1 MLTATSPSVVTPT
14 SIAEAL
20 AALSG
25 AGRGAAPL
33 AGGTWIMRSPLRRE
47 ALAPAYVALGR
58 IPELAVIAVAGNTI
72 EIGAAVT
79 HADLAGALA
88 AHPEFAALRAA
99 AGNSANPAV
108 RSAATL
114 GGNLCA
120 PGFAAADLVPALL
133 CLDATVEIA
142 GLSGSERMSVA
153 EFLARRV
160 DLRPGMLLT
169 KVILQRSL
177 RRSVH
182 VRLPLRKAGDYPVAI
197 VSMAVGIDD
206 RGCIALPRIA
216 VGSVEATA
224 RRWTALEDALAG
236 QTLDPARAS
245 AIARS
250 LTAGFSGREGVEAPG
265 WYRVQVLPALVGRA
279 VAALASQA

>member
-1 MLTATSPSVVTPT
+1 MLPMTAPSVAMPT
-14 SIAEAL
+14 SLSEAIGAL
-20 AALSG
+20 ADHGPG
-25 AGRGAAPL
+25 AVPL
-33 AGGTWIMRSPLRRE
+33 AGGTWIMRAPLRRE
-47 ALAPAYVALGR
+47 DFAPAYVGLSR
-58 IPELAVIAVAGNTI
+58 VTELVQIDVTPDAI

-79 HADLAGALA
+79 HARLAEALEGLPEVAALA
-88 AHPEFAALRAA
+88 FA
-99 AGNSANPAV
+99 AGNSANPAIRNV
-108 RSAATL
+108 ATI
-114 GGNLCA
+114 GGNICA

-169 KVILQRSL
+169 KVILQRSM
-177 RRSVH
+177 RRSAH
-182 VRLPLRKAGDYPVAI
+182 ARLPLRKAGDYPVAI
-197 VSMAVGIDD
+197 VSMAAGIDD
-206 RGCIALPRIA
+206 RGCIAGPRIA

-224 RRWTALEDALAG
+224 RRWPALEDALAG
-236 QTLDPARAS
+236 QPLDPARACD
-245 AIARS
+245 IARS

-265 WYRVQVLPALVGRA
+265 WYRVQVLPSLVGRA